1 MNSSRSSRTVPA
13 VVVAAAAAAL
23 TPGTVATLCC
33 SALCFFFLISPARS
47 QERPPNGRPLAAPSI
62 APPHASQPS
71 TEEKLLL
78 DDTNRERAVAG
89 LQPLKWD
96 DALATAARQHAQT
109 MASQNLLLHQC
120 LDEPPVDQ
128 RAAQAGA
135 RFSMIAENIAVGPN
149 PEKIHDGWMHSTGH
163 RKNILN
169 PDITA
174 IGVATV
180 RTSGGLFAVQDF
192 SRPVEA
198 LSLEQQEGRVIS
210 LLKSNGL
217 QIADVSE
224 DARKTCR
231 MEIGLDGAPALF
243 TMRFEVTDLNKLPD
257 GLLQRVKSR
266 AYRKA
271 AVGACRG
278 KETAGFTRYRIAVLL
293 N

>member
-1 MNSSRSSRTVPA
+1 
-13 VVVAAAAAAL
+13 
-23 TPGTVATLCC
+23 
-33 SALCFFFLISPARS
+33 
-47 QERPPNGRPLAAPSI
+47 
-62 APPHASQPS
+62 
-71 TEEKLLL
+71 LL
-78 DDTNRERAVAG
+78 DDANRERAAAG

-96 DALATAARQHAQT
+96 DALAAAARQHAQV

-120 LDEPPVDQ
+120 LNEPPVDQ

-135 RFSMIAENIAVGPN
+135 KFSMIAENIAVGPN
-149 PEKIHDGWMHSTGH
+149 PETIHNGWMHSSGH

-180 RTSGGLFAVQDF
+180 RTVGGLFAVQDF

-198 LSLEQQEGRVIS
+198 LSLEQQEDKVIS

-224 DARKTCR
+224 DARKTCKLDR
-231 MEIGLDGAPALF
+231 GLEGAPASYVI
-243 TMRFEVTDLNKLPD
+243 RFQVTDLSRLPD
-257 GLLQRVKSR
+257 NLLEKVKSR
-266 AYRKA
+266 AFRKA
-271 AVGACRG
+271 TVGACRAADIG
-278 KETAGFTRYRIAVLL
+278 SFTRYRIVVLL

>member
-1 MNSSRSSRTVPA
+1 MNSWSSSRTVA
-13 VVVAAAAAAL
+13 TAAPTGAR
-23 TPGTVATLCC
+23 LCC
-33 SALCFFFLISPARS
+33 AALCFLLFIFPVLS
-47 QERPPNGRPLAAPSI
+47 QERPPNRPPIAASPLGSPAI
-62 APPHASQPS
+62 PPEAPPHASQPS
-71 TEEKLLL
+71 SEEKLLL
-78 DDTNRERAVAG
+78 DDANRERLAAG

-96 DALATAARQHAQT
+96 VALAAAARQHAQV
-109 MASQNLLLHQC
+109 MANQNLLLHQC
-120 LDEPPVDQ
+120 LNEPPVDQ

-149 PEKIHDGWMHSTGH
+149 AETIHNGWMHSTGH

-169 PDITA
+169 PAITA

-198 LSLEQQEGRVIS
+198 LSLDQQEDRVIS

-224 DARKTCR
+224 DARKTCKLDR
-231 MEIGLDGAPALF
+231 GLEGAPASYVI
-243 TMRFEVTDLNKLPD
+243 RFQVTELSRLPEDLLKK
-257 GLLQRVKSR
+257 VKSH
-266 AYRKA
+266 AFRKA
-271 AVGACRG
+271 TVGACRG
-278 KETAGFTRYRIAVLL
+278 ADFGSFTRYRIVVFL

>member
-1 MNSSRSSRTVPA
+1 MA
-13 VVVAAAAAAL
+13 VAAAAAAPL
-23 TPGTVATLCC
+23 SRVALSSPTLCL
-33 SALCFFFLISPARS
+33 AAFCFLFFTSSTRS
-47 QERPPNGRPLAAPSI
+47 QERPQNRPPLATLPLS
-62 APPHASQPS
+62 SKPS

-78 DDTNRERAVAG
+78 DDANREREAAG
-89 LQPLKWD
+89 IQPLKWD
-96 DALATAARQHAQT
+96 DALAAAARYHAQT

-135 RFSMIAENIAVGPN
+135 KFSMIAENIAVGPN
-149 PEKIHDGWMHSTGH
+149 PETIHNGWMHSAGH

-174 IGVATV
+174 VGVATV

-217 QIADVSE
+217 QIVDVSE
-224 DARKTCR
+224 DARKTCKR
-231 MEIGLDGAPALF
+231 DLGLEGAPALF
-243 TMRFEVTDLNKLPD
+243 VMRFEVTDLNKLPD
-257 GLLQRVKSR
+257 GLLQKVKSR

-271 AVGACRG
+271 AVGACR
-278 KETAGFTRYRIAVLL
+278 ARANASFTQYRIAVLL

>member
-1 MNSSRSSRTVPA
+1 MKTCRSSTAASA
-13 VVVAAAAAAL
+13 VSIATA
-23 TPGTVATLCC
+23 ATLCRV
-33 SALCFFFLISPARS
+33 ALSFPALFLAAFCFPFLILSARS
-47 QERPPNGRPLAAPSI
+47 QERPQNRPPLATLPLS
-62 APPHASQPS
+62 SKPS

-78 DDTNRERAVAG
+78 DDANREREAAG
-89 LQPLKWD
+89 IQPLKWD
-96 DALATAARQHAQT
+96 VALAAAARQHAQI

-135 RFSMIAENIAVGPN
+135 KFSMIAENIAVGPN

-174 IGVATV
+174 VGVATV

-198 LSLEQQEGRVIS
+198 LSLEQQEDRVVS

-231 MEIGLDGAPALF
+231 AEHGLKGAPALF
-243 TMRFEVTDLNKLPD
+243 AMRFEVTDLNKLPD
-257 GLLQRVKSR
+257 GLLEEVKSR
-266 AYRKA
+266 AYHKA
-271 AVGACRG
+271 AVGACRSADLG
-278 KETAGFTRYRIAVLL
+278 SFTRYRIAVLL

>member
-1 MNSSRSSRTVPA
+1 MNSWRSSRT
-13 VVVAAAAAAL
+13 AAAAAAL
-23 TPGTVATLCC
+23 CC
-33 SALCFFFLISPARS
+33 AALCFLLFVFPVLS
-47 QERPPNGRPLAAPSI
+47 QERPPNRPPIAASPLGSTATPAV
-62 APPHASQPS
+62 APLHASQPS
-71 TEEKLLL
+71 AEEQVLL
-78 DDTNRERAVAG
+78 DDANRERVAAG

-96 DALATAARQHAQT
+96 VALAAAARQHAQV
-109 MASQNLLLHQC
+109 MANQNLLLHQC
-120 LDEPPVDQ
+120 LNEPPVDQ
-128 RAAQAGA
+128 RAAEAGA

-149 PEKIHDGWMHSTGH
+149 PETIHNGWMHSAGH

-198 LSLEQQEGRVIS
+198 LSLQQQEDRVIS

-224 DARKTCR
+224 DARKTCK
-231 MEIGLDGAPALF
+231 LDRLEGAPASYVI
-243 TMRFEVTDLNKLPD
+243 RFQVTELSRLPD
-257 GLLQRVKSR
+257 NLLEKVKSR
-266 AYRKA
+266 AFRKA
-271 AVGACRG
+271 TVGACRG
-278 KETAGFTRYRIAVLL
+278 ADIGSFTRYRIAVLL

>member
-1 MNSSRSSRTVPA
+1 MNSWRSSRT
-13 VVVAAAAAAL
+13 AAAAAAL
-23 TPGTVATLCC
+23 CC
-33 SALCFFFLISPARS
+33 AALCFLLFVFPVLS
-47 QERPPNGRPLAAPSI
+47 QERPPNRPPIAASPLGSTATPAV
-62 APPHASQPS
+62 APLHASQPS
-71 TEEKLLL
+71 AEEQVLL
-78 DDTNRERAVAG
+78 DDANRERVAAG

-96 DALATAARQHAQT
+96 VALAAAARQHAQV
-109 MASQNLLLHQC
+109 MADQNLLLHQC
-120 LDEPPVDQ
+120 LNEPPVDQ

-149 PEKIHDGWMHSTGH
+149 PETIHNGWMHSAGH

-169 PDITA
+169 PDIAA

-180 RTSGGLFAVQDF
+180 RTTGGLFAVQDF

-198 LSLEQQEGRVIS
+198 LSLQQQEDRVIS

-217 QIADVSE
+217 QIAGVTE

-231 MEIGLDGAPALF
+231 KELGLDGAPALF
-243 TMRFEVTDLNKLPD
+243 VTRFEVTDLNKLPES
-257 GLLQRVKSR
+257 LLEKVKSR

-271 AVGACRG
+271 AVGACKG
-278 KETAGFTRYRIAVLL
+278 ADAGAFTRYRLAVLL